1 MLINLSNHRL
11 EHWSITQLESAKE
24 NYGSIFDLEFPHLDP
39 ADNLPKIEIQVE
51 EYANQCEK
59 ILNDAKSKFEDAIHI
74 MGEMTFVYQFVKK
87 MTAKGILCVASTTE
101 RKVEERKNDVKI
113 STFNF
118 IQFRPYEDIK

>member
-11 EHWSITQLESAKE
+11 EHWSTAQLESARE
-24 NYGSIFDLEFPHLDP
+24 NYGSIFDLEFPQLDP
-39 ADNLPKIEIQVE
+39 ADNLQKIKIQVDE
-51 EYANQCEK
+51 FENQCEK
-59 ILNDAKSKFEDAIHI
+59 ILNEAKSEYKDAVHI

-101 RKVEERKNDVKI
+101 RIVTETENGKLSIFK
-113 STFNF
+113 F